1 LSDTLARYRAN
12 YQVTNT
18 VKAFKRLQELAD
30 KKAPVAQAE
39 LELEL
44 SVLDFIEAQTYDF
57 LTAQGI
63 PSLEQQYLIGFQKRL
78 WKMALKFEGST
89 YNQSRGLLTEEYIL
103 RGHTDL
109 ETVAIREGLYL
120 IVARAKIFKLSG
132 VLLEV
137 MLSRVRVH
145 QTFPGGSQS
154 FASGTPAKVAFD
166 AVEFDTLSEWDVAN
180 NKFTA
185 LEGGYYLV
193 HGLVT
198 WGALLGPTDELL
210 DLMVFVNNSIVAE
223 HELREGYVTYA
234 VQMGMQIQALVH
246 LDVGDYVELWATQ
259 TNTSGTART
268 MNGGTTGCGVNFS
281 IMRLTPGAD

>member
-1 LSDTLARYRAN
+1 MSDTLARYRAN

-44 SVLDFIEAQTYDF
+44 SVLDFIEAQTYEF

-78 WKMALKFEGST
+78 WKFALKYEGST
-89 YNQSRGLLTEEYIL
+89 YNQNRGLLTEEYIL

-109 ETVAIREGLYL
+109 ETPAIREGLYL

-132 VLLEV
+132 VLIEV
-137 MLSRVRVH
+137 MLSRVRVL

-154 FASGTPAKVAFD
+154 YASAVLTKVTFD
-166 AVEFDTLSEWDVAN
+166 TVEFDTLSEWDVAN
-180 NKFTA
+180 NKFTV
-185 LEGGYYLV
+185 LEAGFYDV
-193 HGLVT
+193 QAFMT
-198 WGALLGPTDELL
+198 WSALLGPTDELL
-210 DLMVFVNNSIVAE
+210 NIVVKVNGVIRAILGMRDLSA
-223 HELREGYVTYA
+223 TYA
-234 VQMGMQIQALVH
+234 NQPSVSISALLH
-246 LDVGDYVELWATQ
+246 LSVGDYVELFATQ
-259 TNTSGTART
+259 TNTIAAPRT
-268 MNGGTTGCGVNFS
+268 TNGGSNGEGVQLNIF
-281 IMRLTPGAD
+281 RLTPGAD